1 MTARI
6 CVSILPKT
14 VPEALR
20 LIKKAEVAHA
30 DFIEVRLDC
39 LEDCLENHRGLAD
52 LAAHGKAPK
61 IATNMPRSCQGNFS
75 GTEAERQ
82 QTLRDAAKSGF
93 EYVDV
98 ELSTPQLK
106 DLVKE
111 LKALGAKPIVSFH
124 KFNGSLGIAELNRV
138 LEKEIASGAEVC
150 KIVTTAKRIEDNL
163 TTLNFVATASS
174 KTKLVCFC
182 MGEHGKISR
191 LLSPLFGGFFTFAA
205 LEHGSETAVGQMT
218 IQEMKAAYKL
228 LGQR

>member
-20 LIKKAEVAHA
+20 LIEKAEVAHA
-30 DFIEVRLDC
+30 NFIEVRLDC

-52 LAAHGKAPK
+52 LAAHGKTPK
-61 IATNMPRSCQGNFS
+61 IATNMPRSCQGKFS

-111 LKALGAKPIVSFH
+111 VKALGAKPIVSFH
-124 KFNGSLGIAELNRV
+124 KFNGALGISELNSI
-138 LEKEIASGAEVC
+138 LERESSSGAEVC
-150 KIVTTAKRIEDNL
+150 KIVTTAERIEDNL
-163 TTLNFVATASS
+163 TTLNFISTASS
-174 KTKLVCFC
+174 KAKLVCFC
-182 MGEHGKISR
+182 MGELGKISR
-191 LLSPLFGGFFTFAA
+191 LLSPLFGGFFTFAS
-205 LEHGSETAVGQMT
+205 LERGSETASGQMT
-218 IQEMKAAYKL
+218 IQEMRAAYEL
-228 LGQR
+228 LGQK

>member
-1 MTARI
+1 LTARI

-20 LIKKAEVAHA
+20 LIEKAEFAYA

-39 LEDCLENHRGLAD
+39 LKDCLENHRGLAD
-52 LAAHGKAPK
+52 LAVHGKTAK

-111 LKALGAKPIVSFH
+111 LKAIGAKPIVSFH
-124 KFNGSLGIAELNRV
+124 KLDGSLGISELNGV
-138 LEKEIASGAEVC
+138 LEREISSGADVC
-150 KIVTTAKRIEDNL
+150 KIVTTAKRLEDNL
-163 TTLNFVATASS
+163 TTLNFILAASG
-174 KTKLVCFC
+174 KVKLVCFC
-182 MGEHGKISR
+182 MGELGKVSR
-191 LLSPLFGGFFTFAA
+191 LLSPLFGGFFTFAS
-205 LEHGSETAVGQMT
+205 LERGTETAAGQMT
-218 IQEMKAAYKL
+218 IQETKAAYKI
-228 LGQR
+228 LGQK

>member
-1 MTARI
+1 MTAII

-14 VPEALR
+14 LPEALR
-20 LIKKAEVAHA
+20 LIEKAEAAHA
-30 DFIEVRLDC
+30 DLIEVRLDSI
-39 LEDCLENHRGLAD
+39 ENRGELAD
-52 LAAHGKAPK
+52 LAAHGNTPK
-61 IATNMPRSCQGNFS
+61 IATDRSS
-75 GTEAERQ
+75 RTETEQREMLLSAAE
-82 QTLRDAAKSGF
+82 SGF
-93 EYVDV
+93 EYVDA

-111 LKALGAKPIVSFH
+111 VKALGAKPIVSFH
-124 KFNGSLGIAELNRV
+124 KFDGSLGISELNSV

-182 MGEHGKISR
+182 MGEFGKISR

-205 LEHGSETAVGQMT
+205 LEHGSETASGQMT
-218 IQEMKAAYKL
+218 LQEMKAAYAL